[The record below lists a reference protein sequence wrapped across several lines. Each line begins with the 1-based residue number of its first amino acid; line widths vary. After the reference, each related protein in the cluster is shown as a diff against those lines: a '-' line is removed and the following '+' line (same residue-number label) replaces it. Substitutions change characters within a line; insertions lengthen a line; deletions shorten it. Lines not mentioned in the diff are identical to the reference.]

1 MSESIRKKYEKDG
14 VNIYWEPKK
23 CIHSAVCVKGLPK
36 VFRPSEKPWMHLDEA
51 SIAELKMQI
60 DACPSGALS
69 YEDGTGKGAETTVA
83 VTVMKGGPLLMK
95 GSIAIN
101 HADGRKE
108 SKNKTTAFCRCGASS
123 QKPYCDG
130 THNKITFE
138 E

>member
-1 MSESIRKKYEKDG
+1 MSETIRKKYEKDG

-23 CIHSAVCVKGLPK
+23 CMHSAVCVKGLPK

-51 SIAELKMQI
+51 TIEQLKTQI

-69 YEDGTGKGAETTVA
+69 YENSKEKEAASAVD

-95 GSIAIN
+95 GSLEVK
-101 HADGRKE
+101 HADGTKE
-108 SKNKTTAFCRCGASS
+108 NKTKVTAFCRCGASS

-130 THNKITFE
+130 AHNKINFDD
-138 E
+138 